1 MGNELSIESS
11 IQHNKEIKIPIFV
24 PQFIASFFLMVCI
37 YAFAIGYIIW
47 ISREVAKFY

>member
-1 MGNELSIESS
+1 METELSIESS
-11 IQHNKEIKIPIFV
+11 IENYKEIKIPVFV